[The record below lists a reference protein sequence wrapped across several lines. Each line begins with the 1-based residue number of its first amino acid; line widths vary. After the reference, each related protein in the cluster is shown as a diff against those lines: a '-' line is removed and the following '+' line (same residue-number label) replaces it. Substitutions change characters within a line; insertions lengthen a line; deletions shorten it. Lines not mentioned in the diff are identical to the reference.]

1 MWDSPIY
8 RFNRPAG
15 TLRGKQR
22 YENIVIDVTRSAPPF
37 SAPGKTLTGV
47 LAKAIKTA
55 RLAKENAVLDFGA
68 GKLRNALHLLKQGY
82 GVCAV
87 EYEKLFHESP
97 QAASARTAAERYR
110 TRFCRL
116 VYPNQFE
123 ASRQKFDLV
132 LLINV
137 LNVMPVP
144 AERLLVL
151 QQCRAKLR
159 PGGHLL
165 WYTQR
170 GDADY
175 ADRLVP
181 KYALGDG
188 HYIGRNA
195 KYKTFYREF
204 TVSEIDALLA
214 RTGFEFVSALPASSR
229 NQARL
234 YKRTSSAAIAGVLDQ
249 DKIQAARVV
258 DETIPNPETVK
269 PRRITS
275 VSIKRAGNPN
285 PGTLRVPALLIDGL
299 KGIPVGSKA
308 ASQYQHLVKEMIE
321 TLFSPQELRDL
332 RTEEDIFSGR
342 KRLDILASNKS
353 RAGFFYSLKADENV
367 TCPTIVIECKN
378 YSHEVGNPEFDQLG
392 SRLGRKLGMVGILAY
407 RNAKNFKTVVARCRD
422 FFDNES
428 KIIIPLN
435 DADFVVLLNLKIESR
450 ESEIE
455 DFLDRRKLEV
465 KAG

>member
-1 MWDSPIY
+1 M
-8 RFNRPAG
+8 
-15 TLRGKQR
+15 L
-22 YENIVIDVTRSAPPF
+22 
-37 SAPGKTLTGV
+37 GV
-47 LAKAIKTA
+47 
-55 RLAKENAVLDFGA
+55 EVE
-68 GKLRNALHLLKQGY
+68 H
-82 GVCAV
+82 VCV
-87 EYEKLFHESP
+87 G
-97 QAASARTAAERYR
+97 
-110 TRFCRL
+110 
-116 VYPNQFE
+116 
-123 ASRQKFDLV
+123 

-151 QQCRAKLR
+151 QYCRAKLR
-159 PGGHLL
+159 QGGHLL

-175 ADRLVP
+175 TNRLVP

-204 TVSEIDALLA
+204 TVSEIDTLLA

-234 YKRTSSAAIAGVLDQ
+234 YRRTSAAALAEVLDQ
-249 DKIQAARVV
+249 PKIEAARVV

-269 PRRITS
+269 PRLITS
-275 VSIKRAGNPN
+275 ASTKRTGNPN
-285 PGTLRVPALLIDGL
+285 LGKLSVPALLIDRL
-299 KGIPVGSKA
+299 KQVPVGAKA
-308 ASQYQHLVKEMIE
+308 ASQYQHLVKEIIE
-321 TLFSPQELRDL
+321 TLFSPGELRDL

-353 RAGFFYSLKADENV
+353 RVGFFYSLKADENV

-407 RNAKNFKTVVARCRD
+407 RTAKNHKTVVTRCRD
-422 FFDNES
+422 FFDNET
-428 KIIIPLN
+428 KIIIPLS
-435 DADFVVLLNLKIESR
+435 DADFSTLLNLKMESKD
-450 ESEIE
+450 SEIE
-455 DFLDRRKLEV
+455 DFLDRRKLAV